1 MKMAKKSIYI
11 FITLSLSLAVPF
23 PARFAIGC
31 FLVILLNL
39 LMFSSTMFR
48 YVISLFKLNE
58 LSDIFVIAFMIF
70 ITMLYKQ
77 IIAAISPE
85 TAIQLGFLI
94 FLPVVS
100 SFFIGYIFGEKP
112 KTISEDLEKNMSHT
126 MIYSLFALL
135 LFLIRD
141 IFGFGTFTY
150 ITFSGIKEIVIFSS
164 TKTST
169 FTFLATIPGALV
181 CTALMLS
188 LYIFLMN
195 KMHIVGRT
203 VSVNAEGVNE

>member
-1 MKMAKKSIYI
+1 MKMAKKSIYV

-23 PARFAIGC
+23 PARFAVGC

-48 YVISLFKLNE
+48 YVISLFDLNE

-77 IIAAISPE
+77 LIAAISPE
-85 TAIQLGFLI
+85 TAIQLGFVI

-100 SFFIGYIFGEKP
+100 SYFIGYIFGERP
-112 KTISEDLEKNMSHT
+112 KTIVEDLKKNMSHT
-126 MIYSLFALL
+126 LIYSLFALL

-150 ITFSGIKEIVIFSS
+150 ITFSGVKEIVIFTSA
-164 TKTST
+164 KTST

-203 VSVNAEGVNE
+203 ISVNVEGVDE

>member
-1 MKMAKKSIYI
+1 MKMDRKSIYV

-48 YVISLFKLNE
+48 YAVSLFKLDE
-58 LSDIFVIAFMIF
+58 LSSIFIIGFMIF

-85 TAIQLGFLI
+85 TAIQLGFVI

-100 SFFIGYIFGEKP
+100 SYFIGYIFGEKP
-112 KTISEDLEKNMSHT
+112 KTIQEDLKKNMSHT
-126 MIYSLFALL
+126 LIYSLFVLL

-150 ITFSGIKEIVIFSS
+150 ITFSGVKEIVIFSS
-164 TKTST
+164 TKTNT

-181 CTALMLS
+181 CTALVLS

-203 VSVNAEGVNE
+203 ISVNEEGVAN

>member
-1 MKMAKKSIYI
+1 MKMAKKSIYV

-23 PARFAIGC
+23 PARFAVGC

-48 YVISLFKLNE
+48 YAVSMFKLEE
-58 LSDIFVIAFMIF
+58 LANILVIVFMIF

-77 IIAAISPE
+77 LMAAISPE
-85 TAIQLGFLI
+85 TAIQLGFVI

-100 SFFIGYIFGEKP
+100 SYFIGYIFGEKP
-112 KTISEDLEKNMSHT
+112 KTLVDDLKKNMSHT
-126 MIYSLFALL
+126 LIYSLFALF
-135 LFLIRD
+135 LFLVRD

-150 ITFSGIKEIVIFSS
+150 ITFSGVKEIVVFNS

-181 CTALMLS
+181 CVALVLS

-195 KMHIVGRT
+195 KMHIIGRT
-203 VSVNAEGVNE
+203 ISGNEEGATE